1 MNATASPNP
10 FSARFFDALLRWPR
24 LVLALSL
31 VAMIGTAAGLAQLVK
46 DTSVDA
52 FIPPSHPSILANEL
66 AEARFGLADPIVIAL
81 VAPDTI
87 FKPRHLAVIESL
99 HNRIEALPNVRADRV
114 MSLASESA
122 IEGFSDRIEVNR
134 YLEAADAAET
144 RRQWTLMP
152 PHQGTLVSKDGRG
165 AVIVAELIDQSRAG
179 ESYRAID
186 QLLAESLPTELTAQ
200 VAGQGAVGG
209 HLSDSIDQ
217 DSRVLQPMIFLVVL
231 AVLYLA
237 FRRLAAVGLPLLII
251 VGATG
256 GAIGIMAYAGVS
268 YFAITSALPVILVAI
283 AVADTIHI
291 LSSYYPRRAQAP
303 TGPVAPLVAA
313 AMGEQAGPI
322 TITTVTTMA
331 GFLGI
336 AIAEVM
342 PPIVYFAQFAALGVG
357 LAWLYAML
365 TLPCALVLLAPRPS
379 PRFPAPAAAD
389 GAPQAPTGRLARSLS
404 AIATAS
410 ARHPYRTLAMAG
422 AVVALAIAGAS
433 QLRVDRALV
442 EGFKASAPIRQAD
455 EAINARFAGT
465 SFLDIMIE
473 APAPEGLLTASA
485 MRQITDLQAFLESL
499 PRVQH
504 TMAITDYLT
513 LLHQAIE
520 APGAAPAGRALPA
533 QDDAIAQYL
542 LVYEASGD
550 PTDFEEEIDG
560 EYRTALLRAV
570 LNTRY
575 FSEERAAVEALEQY
589 LATRWDQEALKA
601 TISGRVNVRY
611 HWMARLAEHHFAGVA
626 LSLLLV
632 FGIAA
637 ALFRSLG
644 AGFLAVVPV
653 SLTVLL
659 LYGLMGATG
668 IYLEPATT
676 MFAAISLGLGV
687 DFAIHLI
694 ARLQLA
700 VRALGNFDQ
709 ALAQVIPGTARA
721 CFFNAFALGAGFA
734 VLLASELLTLKR
746 FGGMVAAAALLSF
759 LAALVLVPAG
769 YRLLLGTRVSATAQ
783 DRKDAAPT
791 SATLTAPVKAA
802 LSALLCVAS
811 AALVMVPAAPAQA
824 DEAPEATLDGNALAA
839 QIAARVD
846 GDFALR
852 EVEMTMTNRRGKS
865 RSRQAMILRASSAD
879 ARRTLIMYR
888 GPKAVRETAFLGY
901 DYHAEG
907 QASDQW
913 LYLPAMRKTRRIP
926 ASDRGDYFLGTDFTY
941 EDMQAELKFN
951 ASDYRFEEI
960 AAPDRDIRLLRGT
973 PHTPGIARELG
984 YGGFT
989 AEIDMKSLLPR
1000 RIAFSDPKGEP
1011 LKVIEVTRIDQIDDI
1026 WTATEIVASNSQT
1039 GHVTH
1044 FSYREV
1050 RFPKQLPEQLFTAA
1064 NLRRGIPRL

>member
-1 MNATASPNP
+1 MNPND
-10 FSARFFDALLRWPR
+10 SKSALAARFFDLLLRWPK

-31 VAMIGTAAGLAQLVK
+31 VAMVGTAAGLAQVVK

-52 FIPPSHPSILANEL
+52 FIPPSHPSIVASEL
-66 AEARFGLADPIVIAL
+66 AEARFGLADPIVVAL
-81 VAPDTI
+81 VAPDSI
-87 FKPRHLAVIESL
+87 FEPRYLAALESL
-99 HNRIEALPNVRADRV
+99 HAAIEALPNVRADRV

-134 YLEAADAAET
+134 YLAADPAEA
-144 RRQWTLMP
+144 RRQWALMP
-152 PHQGTLVSKDGRG
+152 PHQGTLVSDDGRG
-165 AVIVAELIDQSRAG
+165 AVIVAELEDQDRAG
-179 ESYRAID
+179 ASYRAIER
-186 QLLAESLPTELTAQ
+186 LLDALPAGLTAQ

-237 FRRLAAVGLPLLII
+237 FRRIAAVGLPLLII

-268 YFAITSALPVILVAI
+268 YFAITSALPVVLVAI

-291 LSSYYPRRAQAP
+291 LSSYYPRRALAP
-303 TGPVAPLVAA
+303 TGPVETLVKET
-313 AMGEQAGPI
+313 MVEQAGPI

-336 AIAEVM
+336 AIAEIM

-365 TLPCALVLLAPRPS
+365 TLPCALVLLAPRSS
-379 PRFPAPAAAD
+379 PRFAATAT
-389 GAPQAPTGRLARSLS
+389 AESETRVPTGPLARSLS

-410 ARHPYRTLAMAG
+410 ARHPYRALGLAG
-422 AVVALAIAGAS
+422 AIVMLALAGAS

-465 SFLDIMIE
+465 SFLDVMIE
-473 APAPEGLLTASA
+473 APTPEGLLTAQA
-485 MRQITDLQAFLESL
+485 MRQITDLQAFLETL

-520 APGAAPAGRALPA
+520 APGQAPTGRPLPA
-533 QDDAIAQYL
+533 SDDAIAQYL

-575 FSEERAAVEALEQY
+575 FSEEQAAVEALEQY
-589 LATRWDQEALKA
+589 LATRWDSQALKA

-626 LSLLLV
+626 LSLALV

-644 AGFLAVVPV
+644 AGLLAVVPV
-653 SLTVLL
+653 SLTVLV
-659 LYGLMGATG
+659 LYGLMGVTG

-694 ARLQLA
+694 ARLRVA
-700 VRALGNFDQ
+700 VRELGDFDQ
-709 ALAQVIPGTARA
+709 ALARIIPGTARA

-746 FGGMVAAAALLSF
+746 FGGMVTAAALLSF

-769 YRLLLGTRVSATAQ
+769 YRLLLAHRKVVTDPGRSAAKPQ
-783 DRKDAAPT
+783 PALAAAAK
-791 SATLTAPVKAA
+791 SAV
-802 LSALLCVAS
+802 SALLLAAT
-811 AALVMVPAAPAQA
+811 AALVALPAAPAQA
-824 DEAPEATLDGNALAA
+824 AATAGATGNGDELAA
-839 QIAARVD
+839 MVAARVD

-865 RSRQAMILRASSAD
+865 RTRQAMILRASGAD

-901 DYHAEG
+901 DYHAAD

-941 EDMQAELKFN
+941 EDMQAELKFDPQ
-951 ASDYRFEEI
+951 DYRFEEL
-960 AAPDRDIRLLRGT
+960 AGPADAQRRTLLGI
-973 PHTPGIARELG
+973 PHTAELARELG
-984 YGGFT
+984 YGSFR
-989 AEIDMKSLLPR
+989 AEIDMQSLLPR
-1000 RIAFSDPKGEP
+1000 RIEFSDPKGQP
-1011 LKVIEVTRIDQIDDI
+1011 LKIIEVTEVEQVDNI

-1039 GHVTH
+1039 GHVTR
-1044 FSYREV
+1044 FSYHEV
-1050 RFPKQLPEQLFTAA
+1050 RFPQQLPDQLFTAA